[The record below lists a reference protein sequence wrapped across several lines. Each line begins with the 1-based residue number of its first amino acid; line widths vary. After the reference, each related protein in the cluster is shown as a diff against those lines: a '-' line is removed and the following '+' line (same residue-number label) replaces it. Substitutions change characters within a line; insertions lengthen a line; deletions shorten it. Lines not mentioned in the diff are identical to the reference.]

1 MCGFTNALL
10 LVFTFVCTVVDDA
23 AALLQAREREG
34 GEEPVAA
41 AAAAAAAAATSV
53 PLIISILVMQ
63 GVCAGVVSKLH
74 HSDAAVTSVRV
85 RARTSK
91 SMGIDDSRSERARR
105 LVRASGVPYGVPI
118 SVSLASKML
127 HVLQSPAKLLRIPD
141 AARNH
146 NLQVV
151 YVHLIGETLGSAL
164 LLLSYLADRGEGGAV
179 AAGTQFT
186 RFTRALAQIL
196 TPRWG
201 SAQTHVVFIGGDSND
216 VSGAHR
222 MGRELNPPPVHAGGG
237 TRYICVSVI
246 IRLHVC
252 PHTAMYV
259 SSYCCICVLRLLGH
273 WGTCRRE

>member
-1 MCGFTNALL
+1 VCGFTNALL

-34 GEEPVAA
+34 GEEPAA
-41 AAAAAAAAATSV
+41 AAAAAAAAATSL
-53 PLIISILVMQ
+53 PLLISILVMQ

-85 RARTSK
+85 RARTPK

-105 LVRASGVPYGVPI
+105 LVRASGAPYGVPI
-118 SVSLASKML
+118 SASLVSKML

-179 AAGTQFT
+179 DAGTQFT

-196 TPRWG
+196 TPGWA
-201 SAQTHVVFIGGDSND
+201 SAQTHNLLYIYIYIYIYYI
-216 VSGAHR
+216 HIHIYIYTY
-222 MGRELNPPPVHAGGG
+222 VH
-237 TRYICVSVI
+237 TYI
-246 IRLHVC
+246 
-252 PHTAMYV
+252 HTYIHT
-259 SSYCCICVLRLLGH
+259 Y
-273 WGTCRRE
+273 T